1 MAHVRHYH
9 RVRFA
14 DGRALDDWA
23 GEVIRLAVRPLGL
36 RSAGA
41 GAHPV
46 VFIPLRPPRNG
57 LVFGYVSDDACA
69 LADGLAP
76 RVELDGTLVPLRE
89 LPDGLTLL
97 YGDGGDVDAYEGR
110 DAR

>member
-1 MAHVRHYH
+1 MSAAHQYH

-23 GEVIRLAVRPLGL
+23 ADVIHLAVRPLGL

-41 GAHPV
+41 GPRPV
-46 VFIPLRPPRNG
+46 VFIPLQPPPDG
-57 LVFGYVSDDACA
+57 VIYGYVSDDACR

-76 RVELDGTLVPLRE
+76 RVELDGTLVSLRE
-89 LPDGLTLL
+89 LPEGLTLL
-97 YGDGGDVDAYEGR
+97 YGEGGDADAYEGR
-110 DAR
+110 AVR